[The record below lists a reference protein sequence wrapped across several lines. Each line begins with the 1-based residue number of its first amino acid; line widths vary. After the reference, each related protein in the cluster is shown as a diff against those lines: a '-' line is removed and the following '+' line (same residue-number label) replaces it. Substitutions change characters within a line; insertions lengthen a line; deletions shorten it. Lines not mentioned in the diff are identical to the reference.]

1 MNSSAV
7 RRHTCCFS
15 AQERKP
21 PLFYSKSTAQ
31 HSLAG
36 DDAFYLHLISAFRHL
51 LIALNPCAN
60 SRAQSE
66 CKMGAYEMKLGILG
80 VSFTLN

>member
-1 MNSSAV
+1 MLFFGSREEAPA
-7 RRHTCCFS
+7 F
-15 AQERKP
+15 
-21 PLFYSKSTAQ
+21 FYSKSTAQ

-51 LIALNPCAN
+51 LIASNPCAN

-66 CKMGAYEMKLGILG
+66 YKMGAYAYQMTLGILG